1 MKHIELTHAEWDQI
15 RDRIREDFGFSMP
28 LLRDKMKRELG
39 FTVREHRTYDPF
51 DPLQL
56 LRSSHRIMIC
66 LDFYDE
72 QMKTWFSLKYL

>member
-56 LRSSHRIMIC
+56 LRSSLLIATI
-66 LDFYDE
+66 LLFNVVSSILPY
-72 QMKTWFSLKYL
+72 WPS